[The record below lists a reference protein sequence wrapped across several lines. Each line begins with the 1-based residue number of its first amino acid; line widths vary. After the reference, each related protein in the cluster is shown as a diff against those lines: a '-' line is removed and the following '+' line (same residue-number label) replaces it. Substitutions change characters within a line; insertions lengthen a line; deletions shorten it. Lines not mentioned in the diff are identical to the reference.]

1 LAIEWFHRCG
11 GAKCAM
17 LLRGR
22 SFVVGLWLMS
32 LHDQPM
38 ERRQW
43 HAAGQAGYSPENKG
57 GIFPG
62 IEVSS

>member
-1 LAIEWFHRCG
+1 
-11 GAKCAM
+11 
-17 LLRGR
+17 LRGR